1 LHFIA
6 KSTLSLYGRKR
17 KNANFGAYKKMPT
30 LLVLWDQLR
39 AWKRKRQ
46 ETPGNGVQTPGTP
59 PKNLFFAYLMSVSP
73 QYIHLL
79 VLWDPLRAWKR
90 KRQETPGNGVP
101 PKNIFFAYLMSAPP
115 QYKGDATF
123 CTGTAYLIKLA
134 NKLNQ
139 INLLK

>member
-30 LLVLWDQLR
+30 LLVLWDQ
-39 AWKRKRQ
+39 
-46 ETPGNGVQTPGTP
+46 
-59 PKNLFFAYLMSVSP
+59 
-73 QYIHLL
+73 
-79 VLWDPLRAWKR
+79 LRAWKR